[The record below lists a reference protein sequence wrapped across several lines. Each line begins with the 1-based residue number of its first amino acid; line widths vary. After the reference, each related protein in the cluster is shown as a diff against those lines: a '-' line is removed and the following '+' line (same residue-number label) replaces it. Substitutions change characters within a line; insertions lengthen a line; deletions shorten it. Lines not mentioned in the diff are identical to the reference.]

1 MKMRID
7 IDANIFYQGM
17 KDINKYHM
25 NKTLR
30 IKDLDNKYY
39 DLLKEI
45 DRKIAIKYGDVFT
58 NTFRTSFEGDKII
71 ELIVYWDDHKPQI
84 DRNFLYNQEVI

>member
-30 IKDLDNKYY
+30 IKN
-39 DLLKEI
+39 
-45 DRKIAIKYGDVFT
+45 DVWAVSGF
-58 NTFRTSFEGDKII
+58 
-71 ELIVYWDDHKPQI
+71 
-84 DRNFLYNQEVI
+84 QEVTMLIL